1 MKTRLLLAPL
11 LLAAAPQTPPPAASI
26 DGLPIG
32 AIPKQQLPK
41 RGCAAYL
48 WAATSGGT
56 RVLVAMAQ
64 ADPATLRL
72 SVGGMLIDLERTA
85 QTGTAGFGFST
96 TSEYGGGSTTAAL
109 TMRIETQAAL
119 TQGAV
124 VPEATLRLD
133 RPGQDTVVLPVS
145 GLIGCV

>member
-1 MKTRLLLAPL
+1 MRPLLLLAPL
-11 LLAAAPQTPPPAASI
+11 LLGGAPQTPSI

-32 AIPKQQLPK
+32 TIPRQQLPK

-48 WAATSGGT
+48 WTVTAEGT

-64 ADPATLRL
+64 ADPASLRL
-72 SVGGMLIDLERTA
+72 SIGGTVVDLERTA
-85 QTGTAGFGFST
+85 QTGTAGFGFSQT
-96 TSEYGGGSTTAAL
+96 NEYGGGSTTAAL
-109 TMRIETQAAL
+109 TMRIETQDAL

-133 RPGQDTVVLPVS
+133 RAGQDTVIMPVS